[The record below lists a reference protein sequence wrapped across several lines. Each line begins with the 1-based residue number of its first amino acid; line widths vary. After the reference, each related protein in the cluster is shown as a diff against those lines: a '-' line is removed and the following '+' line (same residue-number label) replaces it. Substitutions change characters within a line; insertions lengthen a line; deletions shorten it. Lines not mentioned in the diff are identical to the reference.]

1 MNKTYNTNNCD
12 DIRISFDL
20 SNNLGF
26 IPLYTRVFL
35 DLQNGINSHD
45 SIFVTPMHLTDAS
58 IPLTP
63 FFKHNKGLLFFE
75 TYISYKSL
83 NTLPKDVLIEKAKK
97 LIFNY
102 NIEDSQGGNQKYA
115 TYDLGP
121 TVIQNKELIYFVALI
136 DLI

>member
-1 MNKTYNTNNCD
+1 MNKTYNTNNSKE
-12 DIRISFDL
+12 IRIHFEL

-35 DLQNGINSHD
+35 DLQNGINPHEPL
-45 SIFVTPMHLTDAS
+45 FTTPMHFTDAS

-63 FFKHNKGLLFFE
+63 LFKHNKGLLFFE

-83 NTLPKDVLIEKAKK
+83 NTKPMDVIMEKAKK
-97 LIFNY
+97 LIFKY
-102 NIEDSQGGNQKYA
+102 EIENANGENKVFT

-121 TVIQNKELIYFVALI
+121 SIIQNKELIYFVALI

>member
-1 MNKTYNTNNCD
+1 MKTYNTNNCE
-12 DIRISFDL
+12 DIRIRFEL

-35 DLQNGINSHD
+35 DLQNGVNSHD
-45 SIFVTPMHLTDAS
+45 SIFTTPMHLTDAS

-63 FFKHNKGLLFFE
+63 MFKHNKGLLFFE

-83 NTLPKDVLIEKAKK
+83 NTKTIDTIIEKAKK
-97 LIFNY
+97 LIFKY
-102 NIEDSQGGNQKYA
+102 NIEDSNGGNQEFT

-121 TVIQNKELIYFVALI
+121 NTIKSKELIYFVALI

>member
-1 MNKTYNTNNCD
+1 MVKTYNTNGTEE
-12 DIRISFDL
+12 IRISFEL

-35 DLQNGINSHD
+35 DLQNGMNSHEP
-45 SIFVTPMHLTDAS
+45 IFVTPMHLTDAS

-63 FFKHNKGLLFFE
+63 MFKHNKGLLFFE
-75 TYISYKSL
+75 TYVSYKSL
-83 NTLPKDVLIEKAKK
+83 NNQSNDLIMEKAKK
-97 LIFNY
+97 LIFKY
-102 NIEDSQGGNQKYA
+102 NIKNSSGTSQDFA

-121 TVIQNKELIYFVALI
+121 TIIKNKELIYFVALI

>member
-12 DIRISFDL
+12 DIKIRFDL

-26 IPLYTRVFL
+26 ILLYTRVFL

-45 SIFVTPMHLTDAS
+45 SIFTTPMHLTDAS

-83 NTLPKDVLIEKAKK
+83 NTLPKDTIIEKAKK

-102 NIEDSQGGNQKYA
+102 NIEDSAGGSQQYT

-121 TVIQNKELIYFVALI
+121 TIIQNKELIYFVALI

>member
-12 DIRISFDL
+12 NIRISFDL

-45 SIFVTPMHLTDAS
+45 PIFITPMHLTDAS

-63 FFKHNKGLLFFE
+63 FFKHNQGLLFFE

-83 NTLPKDVLIEKAKK
+83 DTLSKDAIIGKAKK
-97 LIFNY
+97 MIFNY
-102 NIEDSQGGNQKYA
+102 KIEDSAGENQKFN

-121 TVIQNKELIYFVALI
+121 TVIENKELIYFVALI